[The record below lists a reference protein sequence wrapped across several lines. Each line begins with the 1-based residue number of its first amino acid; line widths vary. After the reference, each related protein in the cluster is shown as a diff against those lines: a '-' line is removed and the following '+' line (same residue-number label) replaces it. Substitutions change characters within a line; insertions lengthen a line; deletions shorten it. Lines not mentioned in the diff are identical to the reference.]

1 MSNVLNNILK
11 QKLQEIQSQLPTYV
25 RLTKDNSVDFNDVL
39 AAEVDQSNK
48 TNIGSPDAIGSVSEK
63 NNYKGDFN
71 GIIDFAAKKYNI
83 NSSIIKA
90 VIKAESN
97 FSPSVESSA
106 GAKGLMQLMPDTA
119 RSLGV
124 EDVFDPAENIEG
136 GVKYLKEMLEKFG
149 GDLELALAAYNAG
162 PGNVVKYGGI
172 PPFEETEN
180 YVNKIMGY
188 LKNKTF
194 E

>member
-1 MSNVLNNILK
+1 M
-11 QKLQEIQSQLPTYV
+11 
-25 RLTKDNSVDFNDVL
+25 
-39 AAEVDQSNK
+39 
-48 TNIGSPDAIGSVSEK
+48 
-63 NNYKGDFN
+63 
-71 GIIDFAAKKYNI
+71 
-83 NSSIIKA
+83 
-90 VIKAESN
+90 
-97 FSPSVESSA
+97 
-106 GAKGLMQLMPDTA
+106 
-119 RSLGV
+119 